1 MKTLHELKVA
11 EVELTYKS
19 KIKPSERPKVI
30 NSDQV
35 NEILQAAFDQD
46 KIEHVE
52 MFYLLLLN
60 RDNKVLGVKKVSEGG
75 TASTIVDPKIIFQ
88 TALKANASAII
99 LSHNHPSGN
108 PRPSDADKAITKQ
121 LSEGGRIL
129 NISVLDH
136 LIVLPENKYY
146 SFSDNQLM

>member
-19 KIKPSERPKVI
+19 KIKPSERLKVN

-52 MFYLLLLN
+52 MFYLLLLS
-60 RDNKVLGVKKVSEGG
+60 RDNKVLGVKKISEGG
-75 TASTIVDPKIIFQ
+75 TTATVCDPKVIFQ
-88 TALKANASAII
+88 TALKANASGII
-99 LSHNHPSGN
+99 LAHNHPSGN
-108 PRPSDADKAITKQ
+108 MTASNEDRIITKR
-121 LSEGGRIL
+121 LCEGAKIL
-129 NISVLDH
+129 DIKILDH
-136 LIVLPENKYY
+136 IILSPENTYL
-146 SFSDNQLM
+146 SFSDEGLM